1 LSPRELERWRE
12 DWTLADGARVACRPI
27 RPDDAAIEQA
37 FVRELSPESRHNRFM
52 AEIRELSPE
61 MLARFTRIDYPH
73 DLALIVTRDDGGRE
87 QEIAVARYVALGAPR
102 QCEFALAVADGWQG
116 RGVGYR
122 LMQTLIGFARAAG
135 FERMDGYVL
144 AANHKMLELMQALG
158 FEIRASEE
166 GPQVRLATRA
176 LQVESGA

>member
-1 LSPRELERWRE
+1 MR
-12 DWTLADGARVACRPI
+12 A
-27 RPDDAAIEQA
+27 
-37 FVRELSPESRHNRFM
+37 LSPESRHNRFM

-61 MLARFTRIDYPH
+61 MLARFTRIDWPH
-73 DLALIVTRDDGGRE
+73 DLALIVTRDDNGRE
-87 QEIAVARYVALGAPR
+87 QEIAVARYVSLHVPG

-122 LMQTLIGFARAAG
+122 LMQTLMRFAREAG
-135 FERMDGYVL
+135 YARMDGYVL

-158 FEIRASEE
+158 FEIRPSDE

>member
-1 LSPRELERWRE
+1 LSPRELEGWRE
-12 DWTLADGARVACRPI
+12 DWTLADGARVVCRPI

-37 FVRELSPESRHNRFM
+37 FVRGLSSESRHNRFM

-61 MLARFTRIDYPH
+61 MLARFTRINWPH
-73 DLALIVTRDDGGRE
+73 DLALIVTSDVGGRE
-87 QEIAVARYVALGAPR
+87 QEIAVARYVALAAPGE
-102 QCEFALAVADGWQG
+102 CEFALAVADGWQG

-122 LMQTLIGFARAAG
+122 LMQTLSGFAREAG
-135 FERMDGYVL
+135 YTRMEGYVL

-158 FEIRASEE
+158 FTIGPSDE
-166 GPQVRLATRA
+166 GPQVRLATRL